1 MSFDIESYSET
12 ATPVRTDDLDFDA
25 FRDRPLMPETLRTL
39 RYMHD
44 VESHTVC
51 YLRDLLLTAS
61 HKDPRITTFLT
72 MWAYEEHWHGVALG
86 KVLAMHGEVAGTERI
101 APMRERLS
109 AKDRWVPFGQWL
121 AAGLIGEDFVAVHM
135 TWGALNEWSTQA
147 GYQRLAELDPHPV
160 LVELLSRIAR
170 QESRHIAF
178 YASEA
183 RERLGRSEKA
193 RKITRFALE
202 HKWSP
207 VGSTV
212 MPREETEFLLA
223 HLLGDATGTAAAERI
238 DRRLSGLPGLDGLT
252 LVRRALTR
260 YGITP
265 PERPATVVARTTS
278 GPARAVRPAVVGIEA
293 DAAVAA

>member
-1 MSFDIESYSET
+1 MSFDIDSYSET
-12 ATPVRTDDLDFDA
+12 ATPVRTDDLDWDA
-25 FRDRPLMPETLRTL
+25 FCDRPLTPETLRTL

-86 KVLAMHGEVAGTERI
+86 KVLSMHGEAAGPARI

-109 AKDRWVPFGQWL
+109 AKDRWVPLGQWL
-121 AAGLIGEDFVAVHM
+121 AASLIGEDFVAVHM

-160 LVELLSRIAR
+160 LVELLGRIAR

-202 HKWSP
+202 RKWSP

-212 MPREETEFLLA
+212 MPRKETEFLLA
-223 HLLGDATGTAAAERI
+223 HLLGDDTGIAAAERI
-238 DRRLSGLPGLDGLT
+238 DRRLSGLPGLGGLT
-252 LVRRALTR
+252 LVRRALAS
-260 YGITP
+260 YGIAP
-265 PERPATVVARTTS
+265 RDRVGTVVARTTN
-278 GPARAVRPAVVGIEA
+278 GPVEPVRPAGA
-293 DAAVAA
+293 GLASDAAVAA